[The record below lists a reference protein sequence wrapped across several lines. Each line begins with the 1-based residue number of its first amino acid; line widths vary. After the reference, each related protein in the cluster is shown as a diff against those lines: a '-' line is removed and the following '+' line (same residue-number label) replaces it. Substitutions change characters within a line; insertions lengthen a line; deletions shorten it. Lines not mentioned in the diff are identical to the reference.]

1 LEERHSKFC
10 GEKTFDEY
18 REELQSSGIIRRV
31 GHSDMQKIRIILYFS
46 EKIMSDFNET
56 KFSRQI
62 LEKKPH
68 AKFHKHPSKVS
79 RNFRQTDKHDAANS
93 RFAQVCE
100 RA

>member
-1 LEERHSKFC
+1 
-10 GEKTFDEY
+10 
-18 REELQSSGIIRRV
+18 
-31 GHSDMQKIRIILYFS
+31 
-46 EKIMSDFNET
+46 MSDFNET